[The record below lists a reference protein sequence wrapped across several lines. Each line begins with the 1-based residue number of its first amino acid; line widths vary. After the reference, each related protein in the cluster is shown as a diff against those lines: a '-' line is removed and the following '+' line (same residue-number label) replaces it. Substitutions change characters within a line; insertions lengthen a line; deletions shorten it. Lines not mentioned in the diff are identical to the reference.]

1 MVIPSTKRPLRPIT
15 ANMSSHSTT
24 NANNTGGTLHQS
36 SSRGCAFMSE
46 MRIIKGVMRLDSNTK
61 MHCRN
66 TPRVVSIF
74 WCIEK
79 MEIQGIM
86 ARKTDVLTVVRS
98 IRTQKSL
105 QIEIIRFKVSSI
117 KESHEM
123 EENTKRDASKTATRD
138 ITHLTES
145 SWSPRS
151 VMP

>member
-1 MVIPSTKRPLRPIT
+1 
-15 ANMSSHSTT
+15 
-24 NANNTGGTLHQS
+24 
-36 SSRGCAFMSE
+36 
-46 MRIIKGVMRLDSNTK
+46 
-61 MHCRN
+61 
-66 TPRVVSIF
+66 
-74 WCIEK
+74 
-79 MEIQGIM
+79 M

-145 SWSPRS
+145 S
-151 VMP
+151 